1 MKEDGVRIGFTNGCF
16 DCLHLGHLNSL
27 IQAKNYCDILVVG
40 INSDASVKKNKG
52 VMRPIQDEDT
62 RAGIL
67 EAIEYVD
74 YVVIFDEDTAVP
86 VVKILRPDL
95 IAKEGYTISQWPEA
109 QIVLSWGGKAIELK
123 RYNDYSTSALL
134 AKLGI

>member
-1 MKEDGVRIGFTNGCF
+1 MI
-16 DCLHLGHLNSL
+16 LN
-27 IQAKNYCDILVVG
+27 ILMM
-40 INSDASVKKNKG
+40 NK
-52 VMRPIQDEDT
+52 
-62 RAGIL
+62 
-67 EAIEYVD
+67 YVD